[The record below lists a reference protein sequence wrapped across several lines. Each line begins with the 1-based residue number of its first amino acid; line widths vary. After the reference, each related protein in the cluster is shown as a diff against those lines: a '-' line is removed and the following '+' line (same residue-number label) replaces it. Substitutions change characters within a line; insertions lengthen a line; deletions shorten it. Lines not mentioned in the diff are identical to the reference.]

1 MIENINL
8 KIRSIRRELD
18 KKSVDIANSIG
29 FSQSY
34 YSKIENGKANVNSRN
49 LEKIAKALNVKKE
62 YILSKK
68 ILLENSEESLL
79 NKKNLESVNE
89 IEVCKELIANISLL
103 MEKLQEIVK
112 VKQREIHWILL
123 IENNSI
129 FGVCIWK

>member
-34 YSKIENGKANVNSRN
+34 YSKIKNGKANVNSRN

-112 VKQREIHWILL
+112 VKQREIH
-123 IENNSI
+123 
-129 FGVCIWK
+129 